1 MVSLGGA
8 RMNAL
13 IIATRNGHKVEEI
26 AAMLGGSIPCV
37 GLGMFQGVPEVVED
51 GLTFHANAAKKCFT
65 VARWLAQNGE
75 AQRQIPGWG
84 DVGVLADDSGL
95 EVDALGGAPG
105 IHSARFAALD
115 QPAAAGNSPD
125 GDNNRKLLRLLE
137 DVAVSR
143 RTARFRCVLALVRLK
158 GNQLPAEAEYCDGTC
173 EGHIQRESAGAGGF
187 GYDPLFVPAGYAQS
201 FAELGAAEKNRISH
215 RARAMVQ
222 LRALLGV

>member
-1 MVSLGGA
+1 
-8 RMNAL
+8 MNAL

-26 AAMLGGSIPCV
+26 AAMLGGSVPCM
-37 GLGMFQGVPEVVED
+37 GLGLFQGVPDVVED
-51 GLTFHANAAKKCFT
+51 GLTFHANAAKKCVT
-65 VARWLAQNGE
+65 VARWIAQNKE

-115 QPAAAGNSPD
+115 QPASSGNSPD
-125 GDNNRKLLRLLE
+125 RDNNQKLLRLLAGVPGA
-137 DVAVSR
+137 DRA
-143 RTARFRCVLALVRLK
+143 ARFRCVLALVRLK
-158 GNQLPAEAEYCDGTC
+158 GTQLAADVEYCDGTC
-173 EGHIQRESAGAGGF
+173 EGRIQMESAGAGGF
-187 GYDPLFVPAGYAQS
+187 GYDPLFIPEGYAQS

-222 LRALLGV
+222 LRALLGL

>member
-1 MVSLGGA
+1 
-8 RMNAL
+8 MNAL

-26 AAMLGGSIPCV
+26 AAMLGGSIPCM
-37 GLGMFQGVPEVVED
+37 GLGMFQGLPDVVED
-51 GLTFHANAAKKCFT
+51 GLTFHANAAKKCVT
-65 VARWLAQNGE
+65 VARWMAQNRE

-115 QPAAAGNSPD
+115 KPASAGNSPD
-125 GDNNRKLLRLLE
+125 SDNNRKLLRLLTG
-137 DVAVSR
+137 VALSE
-143 RTARFRCVLALVRLK
+143 RTARFRCVLALVRLR
-158 GNQLPAEAEYCDGTC
+158 GTELSADTEYCDGAC
-173 EGHIQRESAGAGGF
+173 EGRIQMESAGAGGF
-187 GYDPLFVPAGYAQS
+187 GYDPLFVPEGFAQS

-222 LRALLGV
+222 LRTLLGV